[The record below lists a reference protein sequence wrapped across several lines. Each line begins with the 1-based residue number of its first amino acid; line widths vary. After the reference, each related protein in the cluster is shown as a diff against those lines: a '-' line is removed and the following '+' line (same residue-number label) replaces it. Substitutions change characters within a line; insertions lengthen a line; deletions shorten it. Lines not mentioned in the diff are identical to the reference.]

1 MTSSLLIAA
10 GGTYNDAIDALQ
22 DEYDNKSYW
31 VNQWNADNSIAT
43 VSEKNQWIED
53 RDDAQELRA
62 QIVADGAANF
72 SPKSFAIAKID
83 VKLGAL
89 NNELINLAPA
99 SIQQQINTQMQ
110 FLEAKKMQ
118 LKLWCC

>member
-1 MTSSLLIAA
+1 MTSSLLIAPVELIS
-10 GGTYNDAIDALQ
+10 DAIDALQ

-53 RDDAQELRA
+53 RDDAQDLRA

-83 VKLGAL
+83 Q
-89 NNELINLAPA
+89 N
-99 SIQQQINTQMQ
+99 
-110 FLEAKKMQ
+110 
-118 LKLWCC
+118 